1 MYQIGEGCPKA
12 VVMIPVWWIRKI
24 QGNPW
29 KLRAGKRYTDKLS
42 NILEE
47 FPAEQRNIPE
57 NSCLWIGTLT
67 DLKGFCENSWLGK
80 GISGK
85 IPGFI
90 RETYSRLE
98 RVCSVTSW
106 LGAGKATGSFLQCSS
121 AKENFKII
129 LQQEGYYLDLELPQN
144 YNSTSW
150 PRV

>member
-1 MYQIGEGCPKA
+1 MYSDRGRLPKSCSDDSCLGN
-12 VVMIPVWWIRKI
+12 RKI
-24 QGNPW
+24 QENPW

-57 NSCLWIGTLT
+57 NSCLWTGILT

-80 GISGK
+80 RISGK

-106 LGAGKATGSFLQCSS
+106 LGAWKATGTFLQCSS
-121 AKENFKII
+121 AKENFKNHTAAGG
-129 LQQEGYYLDLELPQN
+129 LLFRSRAVTKL
-144 YNSTSW
+144 
-150 PRV
+150 